1 MLGVIF
7 VLAIF
12 FNLSYFMTSG
22 KIIKLM
28 IVGII
33 GHLIAIVSLFDT
45 EPCYFILR
53 QQHLISDGYDWSADS
68 PESIY
73 YKDILSRY
81 IATALV
87 GFLTALFAETLGDAI
102 VGFVIIELS
111 GVVIYMATFG
121 PLPELLY
128 GGLRLGLVY
137 PLSMLAHIRRYQRSL
152 ITALIRLSLILL
164 TMLAPWL
171 TPVKATIEQWVAA
184 IESVPLI
191 YALLFVVLSFVFRRY
206 VVLKNI
212 SFVSSMLANEDV
224 ESIKRITS
232 DPRWPSVVEFAYRV
246 RQYHIGEISAEELQP
261 LSEHLGI
268 PVPPP
273 PLDHADK
280 EDGQAV

>member
-1 MLGVIF
+1 MLGAVF

-12 FNLSYFMTSG
+12 FNLSYFMTISRM
-22 KIIKLM
+22 IKLV
-28 IVGII
+28 ILGTI
-33 GHLIAIVSLFDT
+33 GHLIAIVSLFNT
-45 EPCYFILR
+45 EPYYFI
-53 QQHLISDGYDWSADS
+53 QQHLISNGYAWSADS

-73 YKDILSRY
+73 YKDILSKY
-81 IATALV
+81 IATAVV

-111 GVVIYMATFG
+111 GVIIYMATFG

-137 PLSMLAHIRRYQRSL
+137 PVSMLAHIRRYQRSL
-152 ITALIRLSLILL
+152 ITALIRLTLILL
-164 TMLAPWL
+164 TMLAPRL

-184 IESVPLI
+184 VESVPLI
-191 YALLFVVLSFVFRRY
+191 YTLLFVVLSFVFRRY

-212 SFVSSMLANEDV
+212 SFVSSMLANGDI
-224 ESIKRITS
+224 ESVKRITS

-246 RQYHIGEISAEELQP
+246 YQYHIGKISAEELQP
-261 LSEHLGI
+261 LSEYLDI

-273 PLDHADK
+273 LLDHADK

>member
-1 MLGVIF
+1 M
-7 VLAIF
+7 LAIF
-12 FNLSYFMTSG
+12 FNLSYFMTNSRM
-22 KIIKLM
+22 IKLV
-28 IVGII
+28 ILGTI
-33 GHLIAIVSLFDT
+33 GHLIAIVSLFNT
-45 EPCYFILR
+45 EPFYFVVYH
-53 QQHLISDGYDWSADS
+53 QHLISDGYAWSADSPDS

-73 YKDILSRY
+73 YKDILSKY

-111 GVVIYMATFG
+111 GVIIYMATFG

-137 PLSMLAHIRRYQRSL
+137 PLSMLAHISRYQRSL
-152 ITALIRLSLILL
+152 ITLIRLGLILL
-164 TMLAPWL
+164 TMLAPRL

-191 YALLFVVLSFVFRRY
+191 YTLLFVVLSFVFRRH
-206 VVLKNI
+206 VVMKNI
-212 SFVSSMLANEDV
+212 SFVSSMLANGDV
-224 ESIKRITS
+224 ESVKRITS

-246 RQYHIGEISAEELQP
+246 HQYHIGEISAEELQP
-261 LSEHLGI
+261 LSEHLDI
-268 PVPPP
+268 PIPPP

-280 EDGQAV
+280 EDGQAA

>member
-1 MLGVIF
+1 
-7 VLAIF
+7 
-12 FNLSYFMTSG
+12 
-22 KIIKLM
+22 
-28 IVGII
+28 
-33 GHLIAIVSLFDT
+33 VSLFGA
-45 EPCYFILR
+45 EPYYFI
-53 QQHLISDGYDWSADS
+53 QQHLISNGYAWSADS

-73 YKDILSRY
+73 YKDILSKY
-81 IATALV
+81 IATAVV

-111 GVVIYMATFG
+111 GAIIYMATFG

-137 PLSMLAHIRRYQRSL
+137 PVSMLAHIRRYQRSL
-152 ITALIRLSLILL
+152 ITALIRLTLILL

-184 IESVPLI
+184 VESVPLI
-191 YALLFVVLSFVFRRY
+191 YTLLFVMLSFVFRRY
-206 VVLKNI
+206 VVMKNI
-212 SFVSSMLANEDV
+212 SFVSSMLAIGDI

-232 DPRWPSVVEFAYRV
+232 DPRWPSVVQFAYRV
-246 RQYHIGEISAEELQP
+246 HQYHIGEISAEELQP
-261 LSEHLGI
+261 LSEHLDI
-268 PVPPP
+268 PIPPP

>member
-1 MLGVIF
+1 MLGAVF

-12 FNLSYFMTSG
+12 FNLSYFMTISRM
-22 KIIKLM
+22 IKLV
-28 IVGII
+28 ILGTI
-33 GHLIAIVSLFDT
+33 GHLIAIVSLFGA
-45 EPCYFILR
+45 EPYYFI
-53 QQHLISDGYDWSADS
+53 QQHLISNGYAWSADS

-73 YKDILSRY
+73 YKDILSKY
-81 IATALV
+81 IATAVV

-111 GVVIYMATFG
+111 GVIIYMATFG

-128 GGLRLGLVY
+128 GGLRLGLIY
-137 PLSMLAHIRRYQRSL
+137 PVSMLAHIRRYQRSL
-152 ITALIRLSLILL
+152 ITALIRLTLILL
-164 TMLAPWL
+164 TMLAPRL

-184 IESVPLI
+184 VESVPLI
-191 YALLFVVLSFVFRRY
+191 YTLLFVVLSFVFRRY

-212 SFVSSMLANEDV
+212 SFVSSMLANGDI
-224 ESIKRITS
+224 ESVKRITS

-246 RQYHIGEISAEELQP
+246 HQYHIGEISAEELQP
-261 LSEHLGI
+261 LSEHLDI
-268 PVPPP
+268 PIPPP

>member
-1 MLGVIF
+1 

-12 FNLSYFMTSG
+12 FNLSYFMTIS
-22 KIIKLM
+22 KMIKLV
-28 IVGII
+28 ILGTI
-33 GHLIAIVSLFDT
+33 GHLIAIVSLFNI
-45 EPCYFILR
+45 EPYYFI
-53 QQHLISDGYDWSADS
+53 QQHLISGGYAWSADPPDS

-73 YKDILSRY
+73 YKGILSKY

-87 GFLTALFAETLGDAI
+87 GFLTALFAETLGDAVI
-102 VGFVIIELS
+102 GFLIIELS
-111 GVVIYMATFG
+111 GVIIYMATFG

-191 YALLFVVLSFVFRRY
+191 YTLLFVVLSFVFRRY

-212 SFVSSMLANEDV
+212 SFVSSMLANGDI

-246 RQYHIGEISAEELQP
+246 HQYHIGEISAEELQP
-261 LSEHLGI
+261 LSEHLDI
-268 PVPPP
+268 PIPPP

-280 EDGQAV
+280 EDGQGV